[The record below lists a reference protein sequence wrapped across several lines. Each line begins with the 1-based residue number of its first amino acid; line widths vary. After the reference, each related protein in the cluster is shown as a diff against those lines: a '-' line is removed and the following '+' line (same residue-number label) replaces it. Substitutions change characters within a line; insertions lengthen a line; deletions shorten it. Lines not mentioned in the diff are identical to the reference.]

1 MFCKFEVQQVCQFFV
16 RKFPLLF
23 LFNLKFY
30 SMYAFRDVTYFPS
43 SGSIIAV
50 SGYSSN
56 NFNVVIWDTLAP
68 APTSRASILCHE
80 GFAQIFLL
88 LNSNVC

>member
-1 MFCKFEVQQVCQFFV
+1 
-16 RKFPLLF
+16 
-23 LFNLKFY
+23 
-30 SMYAFRDVTYFPS
+30 MYAFRDVTYFPS

-68 APTSRASILCHE
+68 ATTSRASILCHE
-80 GFAQIFLL
+80 GSALIFCYWTHMLDNIHHL
-88 LNSNVC
+88 TAGNLNEND